1 MIRLEFRLAQ
11 NQDVEAVVGL
21 VNSAYRGESS
31 RRGWTTEADLLGGQR
46 TDARE
51 ITSLLRPP
59 DSLLVLGYGDG
70 QLLACF
76 HLQHEHAA
84 VSLGLFAIDPRR
96 QGEGLGRQCLSHAE
110 SLARQ
115 RWLAGTMRMTVIS
128 ERSELIAYYQRKGYE
143 LTGEREPFPM
153 RDERFG
159 LPKVEHLEFVVLE
172 KPLAETG

>member
-11 NQDVEAVVGL
+11 KQDVEPVVGL

-46 TDARE
+46 TDAQE
-51 ITSLLRPP
+51 ITALLQSP

-76 HLQHEHAA
+76 HLQHEHEA
-84 VSLGLFAIDPRR
+84 VSLGLFAIEPAR

-115 RWLAGTMRMTVIS
+115 HWLAGTMRMTVIS
-128 ERSELIAYYQRKGYE
+128 ERSELIAYYQRKGYQ

-159 LPKVEHLEFVVLE
+159 LPKVEYLEFVVLE
-172 KPLAETG
+172 KSLAEAG